1 MSKRRLYTLMKDR
14 MYTNCNNTG
23 DKYTKLKTEEKI
35 PRPLLRSL
43 AISDRMCYKQRDT
56 APLLF
61 AAQKNNHQIFLRAPC
76 YFLNYM
82 I

>member
-35 PRPLLRSL
+35 PRHLLRSL

-56 APLLF
+56 APPCSRRRKIIIKSF
-61 AAQKNNHQIFLRAPC
+61 SAP
-76 YFLNYM
+76 LA
-82 I
+82 IS